1 MLNLKKD
8 EKHVPSLL
16 LFLIRMVHV
25 DMSFFYYLIFISNV
39 KVSLPKKKFSD

>member
-25 DMSFFYYLIFISNV
+25 DMSFFLLFNIYFKCKSITT
-39 KVSLPKKKFSD
+39 